1 MFCNANNGP
10 GASRHS
16 QSAWPALIKYTL
28 KMLFNNYD
36 ICQCR
41 MSTISGHCYG
51 CNCTPNSTALGGM
64 WKCLLHEFTRLWTG
78 KVKSHSY
85 VGGYWTLCEW
95 KPEKNFLPTSKT
107 LIHLKNCEYERNFI
121 AMQSKY
127 VESFSQ
133 SDHFKI
139 IYRMPKGFKYQL
151 A

>member
-78 KVKSHSY
+78 KSEIALICRRILD
-85 VGGYWTLCEW
+85 TLRMKTGE
-95 KPEKNFLPTSKT
+95 ELFADIKNFNS
-107 LIHLKNCEYERNFI
+107 LKKLRIWTQLYRNAI
-121 AMQSKY
+121 QICSP
-127 VESFSQ
+127 
-133 SDHFKI
+133 I
-139 IYRMPKGFKYQL
+139 ISR
-151 A
+151 